1 MEKQVYFHEVNSHWL
16 NSFTSSIGTLR
27 LMSTSQLL
35 LKCVSIMVY
44 SKGEGLVSGS
54 LQTILLQN
62 SIIRDGRGVT
72 HVKL

>member
-1 MEKQVYFHEVNSHWL
+1 
-16 NSFTSSIGTLR
+16 
-27 LMSTSQLL
+27 
-35 LKCVSIMVY
+35 MVY